1 MKNLK
6 MNLLKNSIVLVIW
19 LVSTV
24 ALAQDRKPTEEQKA
38 EFQKQLAIY
47 LEELDLSEDQKIKFE
62 EISKKYARQMKSLR
76 DSDKGRLAKYKEL
89 KSIQKNKNE
98 EMEVLLSE
106 EQYEVYERMQEERM
120 QKMKERRKNKN

>member
-1 MKNLK
+1 